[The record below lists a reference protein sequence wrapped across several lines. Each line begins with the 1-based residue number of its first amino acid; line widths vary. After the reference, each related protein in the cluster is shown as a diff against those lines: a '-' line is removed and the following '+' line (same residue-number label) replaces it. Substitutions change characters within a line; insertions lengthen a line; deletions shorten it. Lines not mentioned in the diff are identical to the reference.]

1 MSSDPGRAALELRAA
16 RLMAARRV
24 EVAGHVAVTAAA
36 GDVVAVEGINGSG
49 KSTLL
54 AAAAGLLPAGQGS
67 RHPPTVGYAPERG
80 DTLTTLPV
88 RRWLLGLAQTAGL
101 SRHEAGVQVD
111 DLLGSG
117 WRTRQPGRC
126 GHFRGAICS
135 GR

>member
-1 MSSDPGRAALELRAA
+1 
-16 RLMAARRV
+16 
-24 EVAGHVAVTAAA
+24 VAVTAAA
-36 GDVVAVEGINGSG
+36 GDVVAVEGVNGSG

-54 AAAAGLLPAGQGS
+54 AAAAGLLPAGQDS

-101 SRHEAGVQVD
+101 SRHEAGVQAD
-111 DLLGSG
+111 DLLDRLGLAHAE
-117 WRTRQPGRC
+117 PGRC

>member
-1 MSSDPGRAALELRAA
+1 
-16 RLMAARRV
+16 
-24 EVAGHVAVTAAA
+24 VAVTAAA
-36 GDVVAVEGINGSG
+36 GDVVAVEGVNGSG

-88 RRWLLGLAQTAGL
+88 RRWLLGL
-101 SRHEAGVQVD
+101 SRHEAGVQAD
-111 DLLGSG
+111 DLLDRLGLAHAE
-117 WRTRQPGRC
+117 PGRC